1 MAQRFRAS
9 DFSGVALIIAG
20 FVLVALVVAGYA
32 IGAALDRHFGTS
44 PRWALVGLLIGFVIG
59 FWDLYLVASRL
70 MANQPKI
77 PTATPPEAWDEP
89 DTPEDDP
96 YSAR

>member
-1 MAQRFRAS
+1 MARSRQH
-9 DFSGVALIIAG
+9 DFTGIALIVAG

-59 FWDLYLVASRL
+59 FWDLYLLASRFL
-70 MANQPKI
+70 GNQPKI
-77 PTATPPEAWDEP
+77 STATPPEVWDEP
-89 DTPEDDP
+89 EKPEDE
-96 YSAR
+96 